1 MKPFVSPQKR
11 NDTKDGDL
19 TLATEAGGLF
29 GMDVADDGMESD
41 ERENLS
47 EAQEQVG
54 SPEAHEA
61 KIKPSPEKPTQDEV
75 ARHDATHCPYR
86 SWCEVCVAASAREDL
101 HP

>member
-1 MKPFVSPQKR
+1 
-11 NDTKDGDL
+11 
-19 TLATEAGGLF
+19 
-29 GMDVADDGMESD
+29 MDVADDGMESD

-47 EAQEQVG
+47 EAQEQAG

-86 SWCEVCVAASAREDL
+86 SWCEVCVAASAREDP
-101 HP
+101 HPRKDKRNTENGLPVIQADLTCLRSISRC